1 MRLANRVAVVTG
13 AGSGIGR
20 AIAQA
25 FAAEGCAV
33 VCQDLNGAGAEE
45 TAKSLPGSGHWSAQ
59 GDVTNGDRIAEIF
72 REVGERSGR
81 LDVLVS
87 NAGVDHLPND
97 GRAEAAQRREPM
109 ILHMQAS
116 AFAKM
121 LDIHVEGAFHCAQ
134 GAAKLMLPRRAGS
147 MIFTSS
153 IAGLAG
159 LGVLHY
165 SAAKSA
171 LLGFSRA
178 LARELGAAGIRSN
191 CICPGVIE
199 TPMMA
204 SVPDALIAPMVASTP
219 LRRTGKA
226 SEIASTALFLASDE
240 SSFVTGQWISPNG
253 GIVMM

>member
-33 VCQDLNGAGAEE
+33 VCQDLNGASAEE
-45 TAKSLPGSGHWSAQ
+45 TVKALPGSGHWSAP
-59 GDVTNGDRIAEIF
+59 GDVTNGERMAEIF
-72 REVGERSGR
+72 GEVGQRSGR

-97 GRAEAAQRREPM
+97 GRNAAIQRREPM
-109 ILHMQAS
+109 ILHMPAA
-116 AFAKM
+116 AFSKM
-121 LDIHVEGAFHCAQ
+121 LDIHVVGAFHCAQ
-134 GAAKLMLPRRAGS
+134 GAAKLMLPRRSGS
-147 MIFTSS
+147 LIFMSS

-159 LGVLHY
+159 MGVLHY

-171 LLGFSRA
+171 LLGLSRA
-178 LARELGAAGIRSN
+178 LARELGPAGIRSN

-199 TPMMA
+199 TPMMQA
-204 SVPDALIAPMVASTP
+204 VPDALIAPMLAATP
-219 LRRTGKA
+219 LQRKGKA
-226 SEIASTALFLASDE
+226 SEIASTALYLASDE